1 MNLKILSLFI
11 ALFFTAVYAHAQE
24 TVVFEDTL
32 SAGWHFNWNAGAN
45 GSQASYSNWAKGGVN
60 TVSVTGRSTFLAR
73 NKKDRFGY
81 GFLINT
87 RYGKAKIEDE
97 GTRKTDDR
105 IDIRNRFIYDLSGDN
120 GDLKLFGNIILRTQ
134 FDQGFDYDAGPEGED
149 ILQSKFF
156 APAYLSQNAGIAYSP
171 ADFYGVE
178 IGAGFKQTIVTDTS
192 LGPLYGLSPG
202 DNTLFEGG
210 VNVGIY
216 FEYGLAD
223 NLTYSTNVESFTNV
237 ERSVTSTD
245 VYFSNIIVG
254 KINNFM
260 DASLQF
266 DLVYDDDF
274 SKEVQ
279 LAQVLS
285 IGIAF
290 SLL

>member
-1 MNLKILSLFI
+1 M
-11 ALFFTAVYAHAQE
+11 ALFFLAATAHAQE
-24 TVVFEDTL
+24 TIVFEDTL
-32 SAGWHFNWNAGAN
+32 SQGWHLSWNAGAN
-45 GSQASYSNWAKGGVN
+45 GSQASFSNWAKGGVN
-60 TVSVTGRSTFLAR
+60 TVSVTGRSTFTAKQ
-73 NKKDRFGY
+73 KKDQFGY
-81 GFLINT
+81 GFLLNT
-87 RYGKAKIEDE
+87 RFGKAKIEDE

-105 IDIRNRFIYDLSGDN
+105 IAIRNRFIYDLSTDN
-120 GDLKLFGNIILRTQ
+120 SDLKLFGNINLNTQ
-134 FDQGFDYDAGPEGED
+134 FDRGFDYGAGPDGED

-156 APAYLSQNAGIAYSP
+156 APAYLSQNAGLAYSP
-171 ADFYGVE
+171 TDFFGVE
-178 IGAGFKQTIVTDTS
+178 IGGGFKQTIVTDTS

-210 VNVGIY
+210 INIGIY
-216 FEYGLAD
+216 FEYGLAE
-223 NLTYSTNVESFTNV
+223 NLIYSTNVESFTNV
-237 ERSVTSTD
+237 ERKVTRTD
-245 VYFSNIIVG
+245 VYFSNIVVG
-254 KINNFM
+254 KINSFM